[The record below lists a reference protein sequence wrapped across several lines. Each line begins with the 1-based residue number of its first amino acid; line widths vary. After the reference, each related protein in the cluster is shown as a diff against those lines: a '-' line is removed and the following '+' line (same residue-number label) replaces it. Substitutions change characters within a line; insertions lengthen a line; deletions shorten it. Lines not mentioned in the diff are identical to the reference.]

1 MEVGS
6 AVVDVKEDAETQ
18 MFVEVDV
25 VSQGSLWYIYTTDF
39 SFISRIVLQYVVYDT
54 SCNFYNNK
62 NKYIFLVVIMLFTD
76 DAKSLF

>member
-1 MEVGS
+1 
-6 AVVDVKEDAETQ
+6 